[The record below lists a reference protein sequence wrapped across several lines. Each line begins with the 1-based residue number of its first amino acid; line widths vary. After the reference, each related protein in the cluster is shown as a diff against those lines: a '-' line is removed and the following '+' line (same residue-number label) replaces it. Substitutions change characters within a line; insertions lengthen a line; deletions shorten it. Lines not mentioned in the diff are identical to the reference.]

1 MIEFYPKSIYYPRE
15 AVEEKLAKGE
25 LQSTEK
31 QLFGFALRHRDE
43 IQTLA
48 KEDESQPSD
57 ETLLDNLRA
66 YILSTGTLN
75 PAADMGNMFREI
87 SNEVWF
93 QNEKKP
99 ISSQQVTEEWKKL
112 YAQKWH
118 EARIFEAFILIEHR
132 AQELVAVLRQ
142 TESVQ

>member
-1 MIEFYPKSIYYPRE
+1 MIEFYPKTIYYPRE

-43 IQTLA
+43 IEALA
-48 KEDESQPSD
+48 KEDESNPSD

-66 YILSTGTLN
+66 YILSMGSLN
-75 PAADMGNMFREI
+75 PAADMGNMLREI

-93 QNEKKP
+93 QNEKKE
-99 ISSQQVTEEWKKL
+99 ISPKQVTEEWKEM
-112 YAQKWH
+112 YAAKWR
-118 EARIFEAFILIEHR
+118 EARIFESFILIEHC
-132 AQELVAVLRQ
+132 AKELVAVLRQ
-142 TESVQ
+142 NESTK

>member
-1 MIEFYPKSIYYPRE
+1 
-15 AVEEKLAKGE
+15 
-25 LQSTEK
+25 
-31 QLFGFALRHRDE
+31 
-43 IQTLA
+43 
-48 KEDESQPSD
+48 
-57 ETLLDNLRA
+57 
-66 YILSTGTLN
+66 
-75 PAADMGNMFREI
+75 MGNMFREI